1 MSLGEKRAPGTNHG
15 KNSESYLA
23 DHPISSHTQ
32 SSWRRPKDTLPSLD
46 GGQNLNRTGVLL
58 PDINMAGGVGGGL
71 GGPAYKFE
79 AANRR
84 RPQEN
89 ASANAN

>member
-1 MSLGEKRAPGTNHG
+1 MMSVGDRRTAGTNHD

-23 DHPISSHTQ
+23 DH
-32 SSWRRPKDTLPSLD
+32 PKDTLPSLD

-71 GGPAYKFE
+71 GGPAYKFK

-84 RPQEN
+84 RLQEN
-89 ASANAN
+89 AIANAS